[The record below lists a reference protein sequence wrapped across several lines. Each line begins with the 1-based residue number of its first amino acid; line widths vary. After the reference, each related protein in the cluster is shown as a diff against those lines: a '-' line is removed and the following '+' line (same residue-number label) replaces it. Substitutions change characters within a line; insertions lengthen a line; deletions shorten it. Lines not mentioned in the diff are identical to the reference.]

1 MYMTEGIW
9 TYVHNVSK
17 SDAEIEDHKI
27 KDIPFHTVSL
37 RSTWK
42 RLKKKKKNMD
52 AGQWSCTCLA
62 SAMMH
67 VQSPLL

>member
-42 RLKKKKKNMD
+42 RLKKKKKRIWMQVNGH
-52 AGQWSCTCLA
+52 ALA
-62 SAMMH
+62 LH
-67 VQSPLL
+67 QQ